1 MNTNGRDA
9 TNTILVTGAAGWLGL
24 GLVNALVNGIPDCVL
39 LKEPQK
45 DVKIRCLVLPG
56 EDTSRLE
63 KISDGLEIVEGD
75 IRRPDSMERFWE
87 RAAGATLY
95 HCSGIIHPRRVK
107 DFHEVNT
114 QGAINVY
121 TAASAANVRRAV
133 VMSSNSPCGSNPH
146 KDHRFDEYSPYSPY
160 MGYGL
165 SKMRM
170 EKSLTALSQQEG
182 SPELVIIRA
191 PWFYGPFQ
199 PDRQT
204 EFFRMIKDGKGPL
217 VGGGGNLR
225 SMAYI
230 DNLAQGMLLAAR
242 TPVAAGQIF
251 WIADTRP
258 YETSEI
264 ISTIE
269 KLLVKEFDIQCK
281 GTRLR
286 LPGIASDVAR
296 IVDSLLQ
303 KCGLYNS
310 KIHVLS
316 EMNRNIA
323 CSIEKAMRVLNYK
336 PTVDLEEG
344 MRRSISWM
352 LSNDVQRKAFLK

>member
-1 MNTNGRDA
+1 MSITEPKASNTV
-9 TNTILVTGAAGWLGL
+9 LVTGAAGWLGL
-24 GLVNALVNGIPDCVL
+24 GLVNALVNGIPDCEL
-39 LKEPQK
+39 LKDPQK

-56 EDTSRLE
+56 EDTSRLR
-63 KISDGLEIVEGD
+63 KISDDLEIIEGD
-75 IRRPDSMERFWE
+75 ITRPDSMGRFWDG
-87 RAAGATLY
+87 AAGATLY
-95 HCSGIIHPRRVK
+95 HCSGIIHPKRVK
-107 DFHEVNT
+107 DFQKVNT

-121 TAASAANVRRAV
+121 SSAAAANVRRAV

-146 KDHRFDEYSPYSPY
+146 KDHLFDENSPYSPY

-165 SKMRM
+165 SKMLM
-170 EKSLTALSQQEG
+170 EKALTALSQQEG

-217 VGGGGNLR
+217 VGGGVNLR

-230 DNLAQGMLLAAR
+230 DNLAQGMLLAAQ
-242 TPVAAGQIF
+242 TPEAAGQIF
-251 WIADTRP
+251 WIADERP
-258 YETSEI
+258 YETAEI

-269 KLLVKEFDIQCK
+269 KLLQEDFDIQCK

-286 LPGIASDVAR
+286 LPYITSDIAR
-296 IVDSLLQ
+296 IVDLLLQ

-316 EMNRNIA
+316 EMNQNIA
-323 CSIEKAMRVLNYK
+323 CSVEKAKRVLNYR
-336 PTVDLEEG
+336 PTVSLEEG

-352 LSNDVQRKAFLK
+352 LSNDVQRKAFLQ